1 MNEKTRGAMLILSAI
16 LISSTLTYLLTK
28 AKYQKQPVMI
38 KSETKPE
45 EPVENKKPEEV
56 VVESKVQHDQPID
69 VIEYAKNLQRKNS
82 ELIRD
87 YIPDPDDHKE
97 RDIIDVDIFESDP
110 EHFDSVTY
118 TLWADGKL
126 TDEVGDIIYDPES
139 TVGRDT
145 IERFNAL
152 EHNGA
157 VYVRNYKLMMDY
169 EILRDLRSYSEAHG
183 GQQNGRS
190 GK

>member
-1 MNEKTRGAMLILSAI
+1 MNEKTKGAMLILSAI

-28 AKYQKQPVMI
+28 AKYQKQPISI
-38 KSETKPE
+38 KPETKPA
-45 EPVENKKPEEV
+45 EPVENKKSEETA
-56 VVESKVQHDQPID
+56 EPNAQTDKEID
-69 VIEYAKNLQRKNS
+69 VIEYAKKLQRKNS
-82 ELIRD
+82 ELTRD
-87 YIPDPDDHKE
+87 YTPDPEDHKE

-118 TLWADGKL
+118 TLWADGTL

-169 EILRDLRSYSEAHG
+169 EILRGLKSYKEAHG